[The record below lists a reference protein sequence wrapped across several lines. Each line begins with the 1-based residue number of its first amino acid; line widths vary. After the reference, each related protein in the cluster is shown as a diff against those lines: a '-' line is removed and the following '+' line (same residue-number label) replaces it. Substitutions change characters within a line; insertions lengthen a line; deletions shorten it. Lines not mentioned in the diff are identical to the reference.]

1 MTPAT
6 GIGGSHSCGH
16 QRQPTARTV
25 PETPPASGIGGSH
38 YCGHQR
44 QPTAR
49 TVPETPPASG
59 IGGSHYCGHQRQ
71 PTSRTVPCSYT
82 TAANNPALPPPIF
95 LPRVGVFLPCGE
107 QSSVSSGPRKGMGG
121 QQLQ

>member
-1 MTPAT
+1 MLHFTKTLPGPVCKLYQETTAAT
-6 GIGGSHSCGH
+6 GIGGSHNCGH
-16 QRQPTARTV
+16 QRQPTAWTV
-25 PETPPASGIGGSH
+25 PEMPPASGIGGSH

-49 TVPETPPASG
+49 TVP
-59 IGGSHYCGHQRQ
+59 
-71 PTSRTVPCSYT
+71 CSYT
-82 TAANNPALPPPIF
+82 TVANNPALPPPIF

-107 QSSVSSGPRKGMGG
+107 QSSVSSGPREGMGG